1 MPWTRGGF
9 KRLLLGLALISPLA
23 QAQTAGFE
31 LPFWATPQ
39 TSGDSRVIALHE
51 APGCPAPI
59 AIARVARMPAA
70 DEVSLRADFALEIG
84 AQGEALARWPLP
96 ANTIVI
102 GLQGEAL
109 LVPWPQVGG
118 RALRVAIRPDG
129 QLSLAGEFDPASAA
143 AQARPAPCPSTLKF
157 KNAVCWRVRD
167 AERQLERLLAYPRP
181 CA

>member
-1 MPWTRGGF
+1 MRSTRGGF
-9 KRLLLGLALISPLA
+9 KRLLLGLALLSPLA
-23 QAQTAGFE
+23 QAQTVSFE

-39 TSGDSRVIALHE
+39 TSGDRRVIALHE
-51 APGCPAPI
+51 PPACAAPI

-70 DEVSLRADFALEIG
+70 DDAGLRADFALEVG
-84 AQGEALARWPLP
+84 VQGEVLARWPVP

-129 QLSLAGEFDPASAA
+129 QLSLAGEFDPARAA
-143 AQARPAPCPSTLKF
+143 AQARPAPCPSAIAF
-157 KNAVCWRVRD
+157 KNAVCWRVQD
-167 AERQLERLLAYPRP
+167 AERGLERLLAYPRP